1 MKPIALRAI
10 RRAPRIVIWE
20 ITTACNFRCLHCEIA
35 AGARRGDEL
44 STDEALSVCDALADL
59 GCEQCNVSGG
69 EPLLR
74 RDWPQICERLAA
86 HKIRVS
92 LISNGSL
99 VDAHLVRRAADHGV
113 SGFALSLDGLRT
125 THDRVRVWHGGDSA
139 FDAVVAAAR
148 EVKQAKLALAT
159 ITHISRWNLD
169 QLAGLHALLRE
180 LDADMWQ
187 VQLGLPLGRLRD
199 IETPY
204 MIQPTQL
211 PELAQLLTKLI
222 QSGPRPLIRV
232 TDTIGYYTTCEP
244 ILRGGVDRVWT
255 GCYAGVLTLGIE
267 SNGDVKGC
275 SCLPREFVAGNLRQR
290 PLAEIWADESRFA
303 YNTDWQESSL
313 TGACATCPY
322 RRVCRAGCTCLAY
335 SVTGSIY
342 ENPYCLHRVLNM
354 RPSA

>member
-10 RRAPRIVIWE
+10 RRFPRVVIWE
-20 ITTACNFRCLHCEIA
+20 TTVACNFRCLHCEIA
-35 AGARRGDEL
+35 AGARRADEL
-44 STDEALSVCDALADL
+44 TTAEALLVCDALADL

-74 RDWPQICERLAA
+74 KDWPLICQRLSNRGV
-86 HKIRVS
+86 RVS

-99 VDAHLVRRAADHGV
+99 LDAATVRRAADHGV
-113 SGFALSLDGLRT
+113 SGFALSLDGLQA

-139 FDAVVAAAR
+139 FAAVSTAAR
-148 EVKQAKLALAT
+148 VVKTAKLSLAA
-159 ITHISRWNLD
+159 ITHINRWNLGE
-169 QLAGLHALLRE
+169 LEAMHAVLRE
-180 LDADMWQ
+180 WDADLWQ
-187 VQLGLPLGRLRD
+187 VQLGLPMGRLRE

-204 MIQPTQL
+204 MLQPAEL
-211 PELAQLLTKLI
+211 PALAQVLCRLI
-222 QSGPRPLIRV
+222 QSGPRPRIAV
-232 TDTIGYYTTCEP
+232 TDTIGYYTACEP
-244 ILRGGVDRVWT
+244 ILRGRNSVWS

-275 SCLPREFVAGNLRQR
+275 SCLPQEFVAGNVRQR

-303 YNTDWQESSL
+303 YNTDWKEESL

-354 RPSA
+354 KAST

>member
-1 MKPIALRAI
+1 MRPIALRAI
-10 RRAPRIVIWE
+10 RRFPRVVIWE
-20 ITTACNFRCLHCEIA
+20 ITTACNFRCLHCELS

-74 RDWPQICERLAA
+74 KDWPQICQRLATRG
-86 HKIRVS
+86 IRVS

-99 VDAHLVRRAADHGV
+99 IDADLVSRAADHGV
-113 SGFALSLDGLRT
+113 TGFALSLDGLRA

-148 EVKQAKLALAT
+148 HVKQAKLALAV

-169 QLAGLHALLRE
+169 QLPALHSLLRE
-180 LDADMWQ
+180 LDTDMWQ
-187 VQLGLPLGRLRD
+187 VQLGLPLGRLRE

-204 MIQPTQL
+204 IIQPTQL
-211 PELAQLLTKLI
+211 PDVAQLLTQLI

-232 TDTIGYYTTCEP
+232 TDTIGYYTACEP
-244 ILRGGVDRVWT
+244 VLRGGNGVWT
-255 GCYAGVLTLGIE
+255 GCYAGILTLGIE

-275 SCLPREFVAGNLRQR
+275 SCLPREFTAGNLRQR

>member
-1 MKPIALRAI
+1 MRPIALRAI
-10 RRAPRIVIWE
+10 QRVPRVVIWE
-20 ITTACNFRCLHCEIA
+20 ITTACNYRCLHCELS

-44 STDEALSVCDALADL
+44 SRDEALSVCDALADL

-74 RDWPQICERLAA
+74 KDWPHICQRLAA
-86 HKIRVS
+86 RGIRVS

-99 VDAHLVRRAADHGV
+99 VDADLVRRAADHGV
-113 SGFALSLDGLRT
+113 TGFALSLDGLRA

-148 EVKQAKLALAT
+148 HVKQARLALAV
-159 ITHISRWNLD
+159 ITHISRWNLA
-169 QLAGLHALLRE
+169 QLPALHSLLRE
-180 LDADMWQ
+180 LDTDMWQ
-187 VQLGLPLGRLRD
+187 VQLGLPLGRLRE

-211 PELAQLLTKLI
+211 PELAHLLTQLI
-222 QSGPRPLIRV
+222 ESGPRPLIRV
-232 TDTIGYYTTCEP
+232 TD
-244 ILRGGVDRVWT
+244 
-255 GCYAGVLTLGIE
+255 TLGIE

-275 SCLPREFVAGNLRQR
+275 SCLPREFTAGNLRQR

-354 RPSA
+354 RPSP